1 MTNRPPE
8 SDDTTALLR
17 AAQLGAAAEVLVEN
31 LDETALLGCV
41 GLGADDLGASDAT
54 LVSVVL
60 DMSGSMEPHRKDV
73 IDAYNAMI
81 RSLSGAK
88 AATSILVSTWAFEDK
103 ARLLSSFEAVES
115 KPRLTQAVYA
125 PSGTT
130 ALYDAVLGAMTGLV
144 AYGQRLW
151 DEGVPTR
158 RVLFVLSDGEDN
170 ASKATA
176 SAVRTAAAALAR
188 QEAYTLAYA
197 GFGASDLAAQAAAI
211 GFPNVVTASATDS
224 DIRRV
229 FRQVSQSVIRVS
241 QGATVGGFFT

>member
-1 MTNRPPE
+1 MSEHDKGETA
-8 SDDTTALLR
+8 ALLR
-17 AAQLGAAAEVLVEN
+17 GASLGDATEVLIQN

-41 GLGADDLGASDAT
+41 GMDAEALGTADAT

-60 DMSGSMEPHRKDV
+60 DMSGSMEPHRKEV
-73 IDAYNAMI
+73 IEAYNAMI
-81 RSLSGAK
+81 RSLAGAR
-88 AATSILVSTWAFEDK
+88 AATSILVSTWAFEDVP
-103 ARLLSSFEAVES
+103 RLLSSYESVEH

-125 PSGTT
+125 PRGST
-130 ALYDAVLGAMTGLV
+130 ALHDAVLGAMTGLV

-176 SAVRTAAAALAR
+176 GAVRSAAAALAR

-197 GFGASDLAAQAAAI
+197 GFGSIDLASQARVI
-211 GFPNVVTASATDS
+211 GFPHVVGAAATDS
-224 DIRRV
+224 EIRRV
-229 FRQVSQSVIRVS
+229 FRQVSQSVLRVS
-241 QGATVGGFFT
+241 QGSGASGFFT